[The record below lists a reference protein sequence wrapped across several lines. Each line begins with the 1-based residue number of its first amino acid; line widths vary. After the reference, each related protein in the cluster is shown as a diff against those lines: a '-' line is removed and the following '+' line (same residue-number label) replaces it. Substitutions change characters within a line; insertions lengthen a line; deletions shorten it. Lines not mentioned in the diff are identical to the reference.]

1 MRVISSKPVPMAEVL
16 SVLEERKK
24 EEEEL
29 GYEQANALDHAEKF
43 VKCDSKKAEA
53 VLKKVKAASPKIDE
67 ETAVKIVDV
76 MPGNEE
82 TLKAIL
88 LKNKIEISDEEIKDL
103 MKALG

>member
-1 MRVISSKPVPMAEVL
+1 MRIVSSKPITTAEVL

-24 EEEEL
+24 DEEEL

-43 VKCDSKKAEA
+43 AKCDRKKAEGI
-53 VLKKVKAASPKIDE
+53 LKKVKAASPKIDE

-76 MPGNEE
+76 MPRSEE

-88 LKNKIEISDEEIKDL
+88 LKNKIEISEEEIKDL